1 MFILFDGKLFNSS
14 TVATIEKVVNKD
26 AAKPYGLKM
35 LTNIKEVLELYES
48 KFDRDRRFDALC
60 EQVGCNERGY

>member
-14 TVATIEKVVNKD
+14 TVAMIEKVKNEG
-26 AAKPYGLKM
+26 APRPYGLKM
-35 LTNIKEVLELYES
+35 LTNIKEVLELYEN
-48 KFDRDRRFDALC
+48 KFDRDRRFNEIC